1 MCIIKLTISFL
12 LISFGW
18 LSAAEP
24 NLGIPAEPDLLL
36 QKTGFTLGYSSQYRQ
51 AVWVAYTLTAE
62 NLLAKQVRRRDK
74 FQADP
79 EVKKHPVHPKDYARS
94 GFDKGHLAPAA
105 DMTYSLGSMTDSF
118 FMTNI
123 SPQIPGCNRG
133 IWKRLENQVRR
144 WAVKEG
150 KIYII
155 TGPIFSPKPKVMK
168 TAAIPVPV
176 AFYKVILDLT
186 PPMKMIGFIVPNQTS
201 KRRLASFALSVDE
214 VERIT
219 GYDFFSEL
227 DDELETHLE
236 KSYNWELWQQKDNSI
251 LAK

>member
-1 MCIIKLTISFL
+1 MCIIKLTILFL

-36 QKTGFTLGYSSQYRQ
+36 QKKGFTLGYSLQYRQ

-62 NLLAKQVRRRDK
+62 NLQAKQVRRRDQ
-74 FQADP
+74 FRADP
-79 EVKKHPVHPKDYARS
+79 EVKNHPVHPKDYTRS
-94 GFDKGHLAPAA
+94 GFDKGHLAPVA
-105 DMTYSLGSMTDSF
+105 DMTYSFGSMSDSF
-118 FMTNI
+118 FMSNI

-133 IWKRLENQVRR
+133 IWKRLENQVRH

-155 TGPIFSPKPKVMK
+155 TGPIFSEKPAVMK
-168 TAAIPVPV
+168 TAAIPIPV

-201 KRRLASFALSVDE
+201 KRRIASFAVSVDE

-219 GYDFFSEL
+219 GYDFFSQL
-227 DDELETHLE
+227 DDELENSLE
-236 KSYNWELWQQKDNSI
+236 ANIDIFTWK
-251 LAK
+251 

>member
-1 MCIIKLTISFL
+1 MRQIYMCRIKLTISFL
-12 LISFGW
+12 LISFVW
-18 LSAAEP
+18 LSAAESNP
-24 NLGIPAEPDLLL
+24 RIPAEPDLLL

-79 EVKKHPVHPKDYARS
+79 EVKKHSVHPKDYARS

-133 IWKRLENQVRR
+133 IWKRLENQVRH
-144 WAVKEG
+144 WAIKEG

-155 TGPIFSPKPKVMK
+155 TGPIFSEKPAVMK

-201 KRRLASFALSVDE
+201 KRRVYSFAVSVDK

-227 DDELETHLE
+227 DDEAEKQLE
-236 KSYNWELWQQKDNSI
+236 KKFDTSLWM
-251 LAK
+251 